1 MGINKPTEEPC
12 ATTTVDDSDGTPR
25 PHTARTRSAAPQRQV
40 KKPRRSRRLRQ
51 RASNRET
58 DILFEALRATAR
70 REHPEFTETQ
80 VQRWADLELARL
92 KKREPGVVALFKAM
106 AMSSTA
112 PDRKYI
118 NSHVE
123 TAATLAQSSISE
135 MLRILASTPSG
146 RGPIPDLSTA
156 VAVIV
161 DQALRP
167 ARCDI
172 RSAYQDMENGQVS
185 RRWGLNLPTATPCES
200 QLYRQIET
208 ITGSVAQDKTG
219 HDPTIYVQVNLK
231 VLRELASATDE
242 DGELRHPEMFKIM
255 ILDGSRIEGPVSQV
269 TPLSA
274 EHLRLLTGAELT
286 GVDFSVYDYGGQYD
300 SVLGWRLVL
309 LVDRDSGLPVIW
321 AIVPA
326 TAHEPRVLLD
336 LLLPQLYELWPECP
350 LHTIISDNELDSA
363 PACGALEGRY
373 SIHPVFT
380 RNNSK
385 HLKIS
390 AKRGVTFTTVD
401 GQPECGCGTDRPM
414 TFRGREGFLS
424 VQQRAAKGLA
434 RGVLAP
440 NTKDAR
446 LRWICPSCR
455 TERSTYALKQIG
467 TEQWPLANDHLWYP
481 IRGAGEHTD
490 MRKALLLYRNLVES
504 AFAIMKGIGVGSDE
518 PALWAQDLGIVHLIG
533 MHLTLRSARRLPHD
547 NGTYTLLAAE
557 HHQLGLGTKDAEP
570 PSNRTIRE
578 HLRKRPDH
586 LRWTWPTPQRRK
598 HPRD

>member
-1 MGINKPTEEPC
+1 MGINKPI
-12 ATTTVDDSDGTPR
+12 AGSRSQTTVDDTDGA
-25 PHTARTRSAAPQRQV
+25 PHSHAARTRSPAPQRQV
-40 KKPRRSRRLRQ
+40 NKPRRSRQLRQ
-51 RASNRET
+51 RASKRET
-58 DILFEALRATAR
+58 DCLYEALRATAR
-70 REHPEFTETQ
+70 KDHPEYTETQ
-80 VQRWADLELARL
+80 IQRWADKELARL
-92 KKREPGVVALFKAM
+92 KKREPGVVAFFEAM

-112 PDRKYI
+112 PDRKNI
-118 NSHVE
+118 NPHVE
-123 TAATLAQSSISE
+123 TAATLAQPCISE
-135 MLRILASTPSG
+135 MLGILASTPLS

-167 ARCDI
+167 SRCDI
-172 RSAYQDMENGQVS
+172 RSAYLDMENGQVS
-185 RRWGLNLPTATPCES
+185 RRWGLNDPTATPCES

-208 ITGSVAQDKTG
+208 ITGSVAQDKPG
-219 HDPTIYVQVNLK
+219 HDPTIYLQVNLK

-242 DGELRHPEMFKIM
+242 NGELLHPDMFKIM
-255 ILDGSRIEGPVSQV
+255 ILDGSRIEGPLSQV

-336 LLLPQLYELWPECP
+336 LLLPQLFELWPDCP

-363 PACGALEGRY
+363 PACGALEGQW

-380 RNNSK
+380 RYNAK
-385 HLKIS
+385 HLKVT

-401 GQPECGCGTDRPM
+401 GQPECGCGTDLPM

-424 VQQRAAKGLA
+424 VEQRAAKGVA
-434 RGVLAP
+434 RGAVAP
-440 NTKDAR
+440 NTKQAR
-446 LRWICPSCR
+446 LRWVCPSCK

-467 TEQWPLANDHLWYP
+467 DQRWPLANDHLWYP

-490 MRKALLLYRNLVES
+490 MRKCLLLYRNLVES
-504 AFAIMKGIGVGSDE
+504 SFAIMKGIGVGTDE

-533 MHLTLRSARRLPHD
+533 MHLTPPSARRLAHE
-547 NGTYTLLAAE
+547 NGTYTLLVAE
-557 HHQLGLGTKDAEP
+557 QDKLGLGRKGAKL
-570 PSNRTIRE
+570 PSCRKMRRHNRKPSTCAGPG
-578 HLRKRPDH
+578 RPH
-586 LRWTWPTPQRRK
+586 SA
-598 HPRD
+598 